1 MVTPMF
7 RIWAGSE
14 MHEFGNDGVDRGVMP
29 CLNIQDKNGRYI
41 YEKDIVQ
48 IYGSESIIQI
58 TNYAEFLLYCGE
70 YKGKN
75 GVDLPPLLTV
85 IGNLYEVNNEDS
97 KAS

>member
-1 MVTPMF
+1 MF
-7 RIWAGSE
+7 RIWAGNE
-14 MHEFGNDGVDRGVMP
+14 MHEFCNDGVDRGVMP
-29 CLNIQDKNGRYI
+29 CLTIQDRNGRFI

-48 IYGSESIIQI
+48 ISGSDTIIPI

-85 IGNLYEVNNEDS
+85 IGNLYDEVNNEDS
-97 KAS
+97 KTS